1 MRIRRIEWD
10 IDAWDDYIY
19 WQSQDKKI
27 LRRINNLIKDIRRNP
42 FEGIG
47 KVEPL
52 KENLTGLAELMRRTG
67 LYTQLKK
74 IKLSSCLVATIIEY
88 GAPFSRGYFCA

>member
-52 KENLTGLAELMRRTG
+52 KENLTGLWSRRIDEKNRIV
-67 LYTQLKK
+67 YAVEENKVV
-74 IKLSSCLVATIIEY
+74 ILSCRNHY
-88 GAPFSRGYFCA
+88 

>member
-10 IDAWDDYIY
+10 IEAWDDYIY

-52 KENLTGLAELMRRTG
+52 KENLTGLWSRRIDETNRIV
-67 LYTQLKK
+67 YAVEENKVV
-74 IKLSSCLVATIIEY
+74 ILSCRNHY
-88 GAPFSRGYFCA
+88 

>member
-52 KENLTGLAELMRRTG
+52 KENLTGLWSRRIDETNRIV
-67 LYTQLKK
+67 YAVEENKVV
-74 IKLSSCLVATIIEY
+74 ILSCRNHY
-88 GAPFSRGYFCA
+88 

>member
-27 LRRINNLIKDIRRNP
+27 LRRINNLIKDIRKNP

-52 KENLTGLAELMRRTG
+52 KENLTGLWSRRIDETNRIV
-67 LYTQLKK
+67 YAVEENKVV
-74 IKLSSCLVATIIEY
+74 ILSCRNHY
-88 GAPFSRGYFCA
+88 

>member
-1 MRIRRIEWD
+1 MHIRSIEWD

-19 WQSQDKKI
+19 WQSQDQKT
-27 LRRINNLIKDIRRNP
+27 LRRINSLIKDIRRNP

-52 KENLTGLAELMRRTG
+52 KENLTGLWSRRIDETNRIV
-67 LYTQLKK
+67 YAVEENK
-74 IKLSSCLVATIIEY
+74 IVILSCRNHY
-88 GAPFSRGYFCA
+88 

>member
-52 KENLTGLAELMRRTG
+52 KENLTGLWSRRIDEKNRIV
-67 LYTQLKK
+67 YAVEENK
-74 IKLSSCLVATIIEY
+74 IVILSCRNHY
-88 GAPFSRGYFCA
+88 

>member
-52 KENLTGLAELMRRTG
+52 KENLTGLWSRRIYETNRIV
-67 LYTQLKK
+67 YAVEENKVV
-74 IKLSSCLVATIIEY
+74 ILSCRNHY
-88 GAPFSRGYFCA
+88 

>member
-1 MRIRRIEWD
+1 MHIRSIEWD

-19 WQSQDKKI
+19 WQSQDKKT
-27 LRRINNLIKDIRRNP
+27 LRRINSLIKDIRRNP

-52 KENLTGLAELMRRTG
+52 KENLTGLWSRRIDETNRIV
-67 LYTQLKK
+67 YAVEENK
-74 IKLSSCLVATIIEY
+74 IVILSCRNHY
-88 GAPFSRGYFCA
+88 